1 MRTATTNDRNTN
13 TSTAAFPRTPE
24 TAQPRT
30 AHDEGEKRVV
40 KLNGSVITMIYTES
54 GWVNVKVA

>member
-1 MRTATTNDRNTN
+1 MRTATTNDRNT
-13 TSTAAFPRTPE
+13 TTAAFPRTPE
-24 TAQPRT
+24 NGQPRT
-30 AHDEGEKRVV
+30 AHYEGEKRVV